1 MAEDPSLNNNQ
12 ELRNALYYLWGFVVV
27 QAIFVIYITCFH
39 PNNPN
44 QNQDQNNPNNPNNPT
59 KKGEKTKRKIHI
71 DINIYI
77 IILG

>member
-1 MAEDPSLNNNQ
+1 MAKYYIQELLNN
-12 ELRNALYYLWGFVVV
+12 LGNALILYGFFLVGT
-27 QAIFVIYITCFH
+27 IIYRVFKNYFN

-44 QNQDQNNPNNPNNPT
+44 IPNNPNNPT